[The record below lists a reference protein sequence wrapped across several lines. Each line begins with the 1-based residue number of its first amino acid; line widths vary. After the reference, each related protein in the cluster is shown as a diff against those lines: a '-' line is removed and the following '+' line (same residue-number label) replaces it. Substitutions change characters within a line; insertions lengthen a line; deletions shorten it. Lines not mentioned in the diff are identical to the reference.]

1 MFLRSEGI
9 KNTLNIF
16 KNTCIFMQSRTW
28 LGHLASKSG
37 KWKEL

>member
-1 MFLRSEGI
+1 MFLGSEGT
-9 KNTLNIF
+9 KNMLNIC
-16 KNTCIFMQSRTW
+16 KNIFMQSRIC